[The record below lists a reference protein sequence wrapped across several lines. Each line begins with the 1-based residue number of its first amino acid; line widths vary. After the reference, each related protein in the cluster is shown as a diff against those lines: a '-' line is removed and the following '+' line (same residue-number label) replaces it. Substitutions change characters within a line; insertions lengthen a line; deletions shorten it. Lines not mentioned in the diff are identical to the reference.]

1 MKVCSRCG
9 VEIFTRDGENR
20 CSDCENE
27 RKKLNRKK
35 AAARRRAMDDVMDSL
50 GLKKV
55 RGAMGGT
62 YYE

>member
-9 VEIFTRDGENR
+9 AEISTRDGENL
-20 CSDCENE
+20 CQDCECK
-27 RKKLNRKK
+27 RKKISHKR
-35 AAARRRAMDDVMDSL
+35 AAHRRQAMDDVMDSL